1 MTPDAL
7 ASGANIMLRR
17 EENTRVRL
25 LGITP
30 AILFTVQLKTKKSE
44 LISVKDLVKVSLY
57 LYHKVW
63 IKKFPGQIIAPV

>member
-7 ASGANIMLRR
+7 ASGANIILGR
-17 EENTRVRL
+17 EENTHIRS

-30 AILFTVQLKTKKSE
+30 AILFTVQLITKKSE

-57 LYHKVW
+57 LYHRVW
-63 IKKFPGQIIAPV
+63 IKKFPGQTIAPV

>member
-17 EENTRVRL
+17 EENAHVRS

-30 AILFTVQLKTKKSE
+30 AILFTVRLITKKSE
-44 LISVKDLVKVSLY
+44 SISVKDLVKGSSYVYISLY
-57 LYHKVW
+57 Q
-63 IKKFPGQIIAPV
+63 FPGQTVAPV